1 MPQGS
6 FNLEKVAV
14 ENIGKRDLIWATL
27 ATLFR
32 IGSGVLLF
40 PLVLNM
46 LPSETVGVWTIFTS
60 VAMITGIMDL
70 GFSPSFARNVAYIF
84 SGVRSLKRDG
94 HECVDTASETLIDYS
109 LLKRT
114 IRAMQYF
121 YSRMALILFAFLSV
135 AGTFYIYT
143 LMQNYS
149 GDVREIYLAWAI
161 VCVVNSYNLYTL
173 YYDALLN
180 GRGLI
185 KRKNQIVLIGNV
197 AYLSLAVLLLFCG
210 FGLVAIVSAQLLS
223 VLIIRLLSRK
233 SFYTNEITS
242 NLVAV
247 EAHGYKDILRA
258 IMPNAVKLGL
268 ASLGGFLTFRLST
281 FVGPL
286 YIPLSDMA
294 SFGIT
299 LQLLAVVSSLSLLY
313 TNVYLPKVFQWRVER
328 NVVYIRKTF
337 YISSLL
343 VLIVFLCGGI
353 TIDLLGNWTL
363 NLLGSQT
370 QLLSGSLFIFL
381 VLHYYLET
389 NMVNSTEYLL
399 AKNEVPFYKRYL
411 LSGVITVILLFLLVG
426 YFSWGLWGVIAA
438 PMISQSILQ
447 YWKWTYEVHKEL
459 KS

>member
-1 MPQGS
+1 M
-6 FNLEKVAV
+6 AV

-60 VAMITGIMDL
+60 VTMIIGIMDF
-70 GFSPSFARNVAYIF
+70 GFSPSFARNIAYIF

-94 HECVDTASETLIDYS
+94 HECVDATDAQIDYN

-121 YSRMALILFAFLSV
+121 YSRMALILFAFLSIV
-135 AGTFYIYT
+135 GTFYIYT
-143 LMQNYS
+143 LMQNYA
-149 GDVREIYLAWAI
+149 GDVREIYFAWAI

-197 AYLSLAVLLLFCG
+197 AYLSLAVLLLLCG
-210 FGLVAIVSAQLLS
+210 FGLIAIVSAQLVS
-223 VLIIRLLSRK
+223 VLIIRTLSYK
-233 SFYTNEITS
+233 SFYSNEITS
-242 NLVAV
+242 NLAAV
-247 EAHGYKDILRA
+247 EEVDYKDILRA
-258 IMPNAVKLGL
+258 IMPNALKLGL

-286 YIPLSDMA
+286 FISLSDMA

-299 LQLLAVVSSLSLLY
+299 LQLLAVVSSLALLY

-328 NVVYIRKTF
+328 NVALIRKTF
-337 YISSLL
+337 YISTLL
-343 VLIVFLCGGI
+343 VFVIFLCGGI
-353 TIDLLGNWTL
+353 AIDLLGNWAL

-370 QLLSGSLFIFL
+370 QLLSGALFVFL
-381 VLHYYLET
+381 VIHYCLET

-411 LSGVITVILLFLLVG
+411 VSGCITVFLLFLLVG
-426 YFSWGLWGVIAA
+426 YFDWGLWGVIAA
-438 PMISQSILQ
+438 PMISQSVLQ
-447 YWKWTYEVHKEL
+447 YWKWTCEVYKEL
-459 KS
+459 KN

>member
-1 MPQGS
+1 M
-6 FNLEKVAV
+6 AV

-46 LPSETVGVWTIFTS
+46 LPSETVGGWTIFTS
-60 VAMITGIMDL
+60 VTRIIGITDF
-70 GFSPSFARNVAYIF
+70 GFSPSFAHNIAYIF

-94 HECVDTASETLIDYS
+94 HECVDATDAQIDYN

-121 YSRMALILFAFLSV
+121 YSRMALILFAFLSIV
-135 AGTFYIYT
+135 GTFYIYT
-143 LMQNYS
+143 LMQNYA
-149 GDVREIYLAWAI
+149 GDVREIYFAWAI

-197 AYLSLAVLLLFCG
+197 AYLSLAVLLLLCG
-210 FGLVAIVSAQLLS
+210 FGLIAIVSAQLVS
-223 VLIIRLLSRK
+223 VLIIRTLSYK
-233 SFYTNEITS
+233 SFYSNEITS
-242 NLVAV
+242 NLAAV
-247 EAHGYKDILRA
+247 EEVDYKDILRA
-258 IMPNAVKLGL
+258 IMPNALKLGL

-286 YIPLSDMA
+286 FISLSDMA

-299 LQLLAVVSSLSLLY
+299 LQLLAVVSSLALLY

-328 NVVYIRKTF
+328 NVALIRKTF
-337 YISSLL
+337 YISTLL
-343 VLIVFLCGGI
+343 VFVIFLCGGI
-353 TIDLLGNWTL
+353 AIDLLGNWAL
-363 NLLGSQT
+363 NLFGSQT
-370 QLLSGSLFIFL
+370 QLLSGALFVFL
-381 VLHYYLET
+381 VIHYYLET

-411 LSGVITVILLFLLVG
+411 VSGCITVFLLFLLVG
-426 YFSWGLWGVIAA
+426 YFDWGLWGVIAA
-438 PMISQSILQ
+438 PMISQSVLQ
-447 YWKWTYEVHKEL
+447 YWKWTCEVYKEL
-459 KS
+459 KN

>member
-1 MPQGS
+1 M
-6 FNLEKVAV
+6 AV

-60 VAMITGIMDL
+60 VTMIIGIMDF
-70 GFSPSFARNVAYIF
+70 GFSPSFARNIAYIF

-94 HECVDTASETLIDYS
+94 HECVDATDAQIDYN

-121 YSRMALILFAFLSV
+121 YSRMALILFAFLSIV
-135 AGTFYIYT
+135 GTFYIYT
-143 LMQNYS
+143 LMQNYA
-149 GDVREIYLAWAI
+149 GAVREIYFAWAI

-197 AYLSLAVLLLFCG
+197 AYLSLAVLLLLCG
-210 FGLVAIVSAQLLS
+210 FGLIAIVSAQLVS
-223 VLIIRLLSRK
+223 VLIIRTLSYK
-233 SFYTNEITS
+233 SFYSNEITS
-242 NLVAV
+242 NLAAV
-247 EAHGYKDILRA
+247 EEVDYKDILRA
-258 IMPNAVKLGL
+258 IMPNALKLGL

-286 YIPLSDMA
+286 FISLSDMA

-299 LQLLAVVSSLSLLY
+299 LQLLAVVSSLALLY

-328 NVVYIRKTF
+328 NVALIRKTF
-337 YISSLL
+337 YISTLL
-343 VLIVFLCGGI
+343 VFVIFLCGGI
-353 TIDLLGNWTL
+353 AIDLLGNWAL

-370 QLLSGSLFIFL
+370 QLLSGALFVFL
-381 VLHYYLET
+381 VIHYYLET

-411 LSGVITVILLFLLVG
+411 VSGCITVFLLFLLVG
-426 YFSWGLWGVIAA
+426 YFDWGLWGVIAA
-438 PMISQSILQ
+438 PMISQSVLQ
-447 YWKWTYEVHKEL
+447 YWKWTCEVYKEL
-459 KS
+459 KN

>member
-1 MPQGS
+1 M
-6 FNLEKVAV
+6 AV

-60 VAMITGIMDL
+60 VTMIIGIMDF
-70 GFSPSFARNVAYIF
+70 GFSPSFARNIAYIF

-94 HECVDTASETLIDYS
+94 HECVDATDAQIDYN

-121 YSRMALILFAFLSV
+121 YSRMALILFAFLSIV
-135 AGTFYIYT
+135 GTFYIYT
-143 LMQNYS
+143 LMQNYA
-149 GDVREIYLAWAI
+149 GDVREIYFAWAI

-197 AYLSLAVLLLFCG
+197 AYLSLAVLLLLCG
-210 FGLVAIVSAQLLS
+210 FGLIAIVSAQLVS
-223 VLIIRLLSRK
+223 VLIIRTLSYK
-233 SFYTNEITS
+233 SFYSNEITS
-242 NLVAV
+242 NLAAV
-247 EAHGYKDILRA
+247 EEVDYKDILRA
-258 IMPNAVKLGL
+258 IMPNALKLGL

-286 YIPLSDMA
+286 FISLSDMA

-299 LQLLAVVSSLSLLY
+299 LQLLAVVSSLALLY

-328 NVVYIRKTF
+328 NVALIRKTF
-337 YISSLL
+337 YISTLL
-343 VLIVFLCGGI
+343 VFVIFLCGGI
-353 TIDLLGNWTL
+353 AIDLLGNWAL

-370 QLLSGSLFIFL
+370 QLLSGALFVFL
-381 VLHYYLET
+381 VIHYYLET

-411 LSGVITVILLFLLVG
+411 VSGCITVFLLFLLVG
-426 YFSWGLWGVIAA
+426 YFDWGLWGVIAA
-438 PMISQSILQ
+438 PMISQSVLQ
-447 YWKWTYEVHKEL
+447 YWKWTCEVYKEL
-459 KS
+459 KN